1 MKYRNL
7 TAAMILIMT
16 MTMPTAQAVMDS
28 ATPAARMPDH
38 AVTTDAPI
46 AGHGLLLAAGG
57 GMMGGGTMGGGM
69 MGGSGGGTMNDSG
82 GNAQPMNDG
91 MSHDSSNTNTAASGS
106 DTGPIRLKDG
116 SMLYTNDAGN
126 MRMIDNHGNRME
138 MKDGETMETEDG
150 RVIMMKNHILWEK
163 MRRGTLNPKFP

>member
-7 TAAMILIMT
+7 TAAMILT

-28 ATPAARMPDH
+28 AALAARMPDL
-38 AVTTDAPI
+38 AVTTDTPI
-46 AGHGLLLAAGG
+46 TGHGLLLAAGG
-57 GMMGGGTMGGGM
+57 GMMGGGTMS
-69 MGGSGGGTMNDSG
+69 GSGGNT
-82 GNAQPMNDG
+82 QPMNDG
-91 MSHDSSNTNTAASGS
+91 MSHDSSNTNTTASGS

-116 SMLYTNDAGN
+116 SMLHTNDAGN
-126 MRMIDNHGNRME
+126 MRMIDHDGKRME

-163 MRRGTLNPKFP
+163 MRRGTLNPKLP